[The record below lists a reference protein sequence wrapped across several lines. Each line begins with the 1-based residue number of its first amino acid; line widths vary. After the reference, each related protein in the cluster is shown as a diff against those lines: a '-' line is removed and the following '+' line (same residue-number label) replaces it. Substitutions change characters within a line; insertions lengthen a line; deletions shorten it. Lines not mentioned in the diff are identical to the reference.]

1 MRSLSQDWHDTKIHN
16 GRFATVK
23 KQGEVMELAG
33 VLAKVIAKAGLT
45 EAQVRE
51 MAETP
56 LPQTPLP
63 DWRDGF
69 DERFDSCH
77 PPMWDFAKL
86 SAAGAEEEFRQAH
99 EWLAEFVSDFDAGK
113 RLPNALITGDFGTG
127 KTCLAGAL
135 VRECQRAG
143 ACAGLMTQ
151 TEIIRGLW
159 SPDTKEKRETKYE
172 VYERRQMLVVD
183 EFISGCSAL
192 SQGQQQELSAL
203 LRARSARGLSTV
215 LTSNCPSSMLGTLC
229 PGFLYAAVAE
239 MRPLRIRLACP
250 CRRLSLEDIGDSW
263 KS

>member
-1 MRSLSQDWHDTKIHN
+1 
-16 GRFATVK
+16 
-23 KQGEVMELAG
+23 MELAG

-77 PPMWDFAKL
+77 PAMWDFAKL
-86 SAAGAEEEFRQAH
+86 SREGAEKEFA
-99 EWLAEFVSDFDAGK
+99 LAERWLRRFRTDFEGGRK
-113 RLPNALITGDFGTG
+113 LPNALITGGFGVG

-135 VRECQRAG
+135 VRECQRTG
-143 ACAGLMTQ
+143 ACAGLLTLS
-151 TEIIRGLW
+151 EIIRGLW
-159 SPDTKEKRETKYE
+159 SPDAGEKREMRYE

-183 EFISGCSAL
+183 EFMSGCSAP

-203 LRARSARGLSTV
+203 LRARAARGLSTV
-215 LTSNCPSSMLGTLC
+215 LTSNLPPSMMGSVCPD
-229 PGFLYAAVAE
+229 FLAAAVTE
-239 MRPLRIRLACP
+239 MRPLGIHLACP
-250 CRRLSLEDIGDSW
+250 CRRRSLADIGDSW

>member
-1 MRSLSQDWHDTKIHN
+1 
-16 GRFATVK
+16 
-23 KQGEVMELAG
+23 MELTE

-63 DWRDGF
+63 DWHDGF

-77 PPMWDFAKL
+77 PPMWDFRKL
-86 SAAGAEEEFRQAH
+86 SASGAEKEFESAR
-99 EWLAEFVSDFDAGK
+99 EWLREFISDFDAGK

-151 TEIIRGLW
+151 SEIIRGLW
-159 SPDTKEKRETKYE
+159 SPDAGEKREMRYE
-172 VYERRQMLVVD
+172 VYERRQMLVID
-183 EFISGCSAL
+183 EFMSGCSAP

-203 LRARSARGLSTV
+203 LRARAARGLSTV
-215 LTSNCPSSMLGTLC
+215 LTSNLPPSMMGSVCPD
-229 PGFLYAAVAE
+229 FLAAAVTE
-239 MRPLRIRLACP
+239 MRPLGIHLACP
-250 CRRLSLEDIGDSW
+250 CRRRSLADIGDSW